1 MTEPDVPKTNDEMRT
16 EDLVRAVTLSTG
28 TGCARCRK
36 SICGHEAVMSVL
48 LGFKKEPRC
57 VVCIAAELGR
67 DADEI
72 ARQVGAQV
80 RHRECFD
87 AAWKHVGRLE
97 GTDDPLSPAC
107 LAARADAARRGIDLA
122 NPQTI
127 ESAQELRADEFFDA
141 GDMGC
146 GDLVLELRFRLKA
159 MRPGSVLDIL
169 AKDPGAPQDLPA
181 WCGLTGHHLMSA
193 DHPRYRIRRK
203 KD

>member
-1 MTEPDVPKTNDEMRT
+1 MTDSFESRTNDEMRT
-16 EDLVRAVTLSTG
+16 EDLVRVVTLSTG
-28 TGCARCRK
+28 TGCARCRA

-57 VVCIAAELGR
+57 VVCIAHDLGR
-67 DADEI
+67 DADDI

-87 AAWKHVGRLE
+87 AAWRHVGKLE
-97 GTDDPLSPAC
+97 GTDDHLSPAC
-107 LAARADAARRGIDLA
+107 LSGRIEALRRGENLA
-122 NPQTI
+122 HP
-127 ESAQELRADEFFDA
+127 QELAPAEEPRADEFFDA

-159 MRPGSVLDIL
+159 MRPGSVLDLL

-181 WCGLTGHHLMSA
+181 WCGLTGHELMSA
-193 DHPRYRIRRK
+193 EHPRYRIRRK